1 MKKSI
6 YSMMAML
13 LNDAIP
19 ERKNISTLNTEE
31 KESAVAEITYLYKDS
46 DLFKFLSE
54 SENNDWR
61 VGLTEPKQDESN
73 ATLYAK
79 AYLHDATTNTLK
91 EMVVDLATG
100 EEIAN
105 T

>member
-6 YSMMAML
+6 YNMIAML

-19 ERKNISTLNTEE
+19 ERKNISTMSTEE
-31 KESAVAEITYLYKDS
+31 KESTVAEITNFYKNT
-46 DLFKFLSE
+46 DLFNFLSE

-61 VGLTEPKQDESN
+61 VGLTEPKQDEAN
-73 ATLYAK
+73 TVLYVK

-100 EEIAN
+100 QEIQR
-105 T
+105 

>member
-1 MKKSI
+1 MEKSI
-6 YSMMAML
+6 YNMMAML

-19 ERKNISTLNTEE
+19 ERKNIATMSTDE
-31 KESAVAEITYLYKDS
+31 KESTVNEITEFYKDT
-46 DLFKFLSE
+46 DLFNFLSE

-61 VGLTEPKQDESN
+61 VGLTEPKQSEDN
-73 ATLYAK
+73 VTLYAK

-100 EEIAN
+100 QEVQ
-105 T
+105 